1 MAPQYTIDVIVDLQN
16 DFITGALGT
25 AEAQAIVER
34 AAETAARAA
43 AEGHPLFFTLDTH
56 GPDYL
61 ATREGGDLPVPHCLH
76 GTEGHAL
83 APAVAAVAEAEDPAC
98 PAKVLVEKDTFGAKA
113 LPGKIRDFLAAQG
126 AGDDAIEK
134 FRIYGV
140 LHRYLCDLKRNAAAR
155 LLPRSADRDPF
166 FLLRRRYARFPRH
179 RTGSS
184 GGLPVPGAVNFG
196 SM

>member
-1 MAPQYTIDVIVDLQN
+1 MAPQYTIDVIVDLQK

-83 APAVAAVAEAEDPAC
+83 APAVAAVAEAEDPDC

-126 AGDDAIEK
+126 VGDDAIEK

-140 LHRYLCDLKRNAAAR
+140 CTDICVISNAM
-155 LLPRSADRDPF
+155 
-166 FLLRRRYARFPRH
+166 LLRAFFPEAPIEIL
-179 RTGSS
+179 SS
-184 GGLPVPGAVNFG
+184 CCAGVTPASHATALAALAVCQCRVL
-196 SM
+196 

>member
-61 ATREGGDLPVPHCLH
+61 ATREGGDLPVPHCLR

-83 APAVAAVAEAEDPAC
+83 APAIEAVAKAEDPAC

-113 LPGKIRDFLAAQG
+113 LPGKIRDLLAAQG

-140 LHRYLCDLKRNAAAR
+140 CTDICVISNAMILKAYLPEVPVIVEADCCAGVTPESHKNALEAMKVCQIKIE
-155 LLPRSADRDPF
+155 
-166 FLLRRRYARFPRH
+166 H
-179 RTGSS
+179 GII
-184 GGLPVPGAVNFG
+184 
-196 SM
+196 

>member
-34 AAETAARAA
+34 AAETAAQAA

-140 LHRYLCDLKRNAAAR
+140 CTDICVISNAM
-155 LLPRSADRDPF
+155 
-166 FLLRRRYARFPRH
+166 LLRAFFPEAPIEIL
-179 RTGSS
+179 SS
-184 GGLPVPGAVNFG
+184 CCAGVTPASHATALAALAACQCRVL
-196 SM
+196 

>member
-61 ATREGGDLPVPHCLH
+61 ATREGGDLPVPHCLR

-83 APAVAAVAEAEDPAC
+83 APAIAAVAEAEDPAC
-98 PAKVLVEKDTFGAKA
+98 QCRVL
-113 LPGKIRDFLAAQG
+113 
-126 AGDDAIEK
+126 
-134 FRIYGV
+134 
-140 LHRYLCDLKRNAAAR
+140 
-155 LLPRSADRDPF
+155 
-166 FLLRRRYARFPRH
+166 
-179 RTGSS
+179 
-184 GGLPVPGAVNFG
+184 
-196 SM
+196 